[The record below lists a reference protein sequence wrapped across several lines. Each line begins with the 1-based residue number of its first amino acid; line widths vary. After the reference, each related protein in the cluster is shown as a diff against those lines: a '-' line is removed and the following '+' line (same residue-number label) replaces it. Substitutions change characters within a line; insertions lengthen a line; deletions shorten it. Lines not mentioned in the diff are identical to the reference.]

1 MSWKRYRD
9 GVIVL
14 LALAVPFWFL
24 RTSMKDREE
33 AQLSGPDKL
42 IIRIVTP
49 IQFASAKLAGGVSG
63 FVSDYVYLV
72 DVKEDNTSLAAENAR
87 LEAEVSKLAHLQEEN
102 RRLRGLLELK
112 NHTNADVVS
121 AEVISKDTAEFFRV
135 THVSLDRPSRE
146 IRSDA
151 HLPVIT
157 LDGVV
162 GTTGRVAGD
171 TVEVQLVVDAGSG
184 VDVVVERTGARG
196 FVRGTGD
203 ETKYECQVQYVQ
215 RTDEVDVGDLLVTS
229 GWGRRFPHGIPVAKV
244 SRVVKRDFGTYQ
256 QVFAEPTVDFSRLRE
271 VLIVVTESTPTPG
284 GESKP
289 EEGPK
294 TSRR

>member
-72 DVKEDNTSLAAENAR
+72 DVKEDNTTLAAENAR
-87 LEAEVSKLAHLQEEN
+87 LEAEVSKLQHLQEEN

-157 LDGVV
+157 LDG
-162 GTTGRVAGD
+162 GRRTRAWVYRYRGPRERARPISDGD
-171 TVEVQLVVDAGSG
+171 YRRARPPGGSG
-184 VDVVVERTGARG
+184 QA
-196 FVRGTGD
+196 
-203 ETKYECQVQYVQ
+203 TK
-215 RTDEVDVGDLLVTS
+215 LS
-229 GWGRRFPHGIPVAKV
+229 PGRIPW
-244 SRVVKRDFGTYQ
+244 R
-256 QVFAEPTVDFSRLRE
+256 
-271 VLIVVTESTPTPG
+271 
-284 GESKP
+284 
-289 EEGPK
+289 
-294 TSRR
+294 